1 MSESKLTKQVTS
13 IQMHYCIYLK
23 FEYDLLCFSKLQ
35 LYSHQQTGRHVWSSD
50 HVHYQGELGIVEI
63 E

>member
-1 MSESKLTKQVTS
+1 MSEKEIYKAGNQNTQCTDVL
-13 IQMHYCIYLK
+13 MIYLK
-23 FEYDLLCFSKLQ
+23 PEYDLLCFSKLQ
-35 LYSHQQTGRHVWSSD
+35 LHCDRHVWSSD